1 MQPGIDGRLDRG
13 ARTRSR
19 LVAEA
24 RKLFAAEGYA
34 NVSAER
40 VLIAAGVTRGALY
53 HHFADKQALFEA
65 VFEATCADVAART
78 LAGAD
83 APNAVEGL
91 LAGCVAFLRACAE
104 PGITRIY
111 LVDGLSV
118 LGFARWWEID
128 LDHALGALRRG
139 VEGACAERGIEE
151 PRQVDGLFTLLSGAV
166 NQAGLAVGTAD
177 DPTARAAELEPSLAY
192 MIRTVFGPAAPA
204 SPALGQA
211 QGSA

>member
-1 MQPGIDGRLDRG
+1 M
-13 ARTRSR
+13 
-19 LVAEA
+19 AEA
-24 RKLFAAEGYA
+24 RALFAAEGYA
-34 NVSAER
+34 NVSTER
-40 VLIAAGVTRGALY
+40 VLIASGVTRGALY

-111 LVDGLSV
+111 LIDGLSV

-128 LDHALGALRRG
+128 LRHALGALRVG
-139 VEGACAERGIEE
+139 VEAACAERGLTDPVEVE
-151 PRQVDGLFTLLSGAV
+151 GLFTLLSGAV
-166 NQAGLAVGTAD
+166 NQAGLSVGAAD
-177 DPTARAAELEPSLAY
+177 DPAARAAELEPGLAHL
-192 MIRTVFGPAAPA
+192 IRAVFGVPGPAGAPA
-204 SPALGQA
+204 RAA
-211 QGSA
+211 GSGRP